1 MRSLID
7 IVDLT
12 VEEIDDLIATAND
25 IIANPDKYAEKCHRK
40 KLATLFFE
48 PSTRTRLSFE
58 AAMLELG
65 GSVIG
70 FSGASNSS
78 ASKGESVSDTVR
90 VVGCY
95 ADIIAMRHPKE
106 GAPMIA
112 SMRSP
117 VPIINAGDG
126 GHNHPTQT
134 LADLLTIQ
142 REKGSFEN
150 LTIGMCGDLKFGR
163 TVHSLVNSL
172 VRYPGNEFYFISPE
186 ELKVPEYLIEDT
198 LKPAKAPYHEVSS
211 LEETLPELD
220 VLYMTRVQ
228 KERFFNEE
236 DYIRLKDIYI
246 LDQEKLNLAKADM
259 PVLHPLP
266 RVDEIAPEVDADPR
280 AAYFQQVLN
289 GKFIRMALILS
300 LLDLTDPVTGK
311 KVFLC

>member
-163 TVHSLVNSL
+163 TVH
-172 VRYPGNEFYFISPE
+172 
-186 ELKVPEYLIEDT
+186 
-198 LKPAKAPYHEVSS
+198 
-211 LEETLPELD
+211 
-220 VLYMTRVQ
+220 
-228 KERFFNEE
+228 
-236 DYIRLKDIYI
+236 
-246 LDQEKLNLAKADM
+246 
-259 PVLHPLP
+259 
-266 RVDEIAPEVDADPR
+266 
-280 AAYFQQVLN
+280 
-289 GKFIRMALILS
+289 
-300 LLDLTDPVTGK
+300 
-311 KVFLC
+311 